1 MILLIQDP
9 LAKALKLMHFVFFRS
24 EEVDG
29 ALKEK
34 MKPLVA
40 WLQEADS
47 DEEDDDEDDDD
58 SD

>member
-1 MILLIQDP
+1 
-9 LAKALKLMHFVFFRS
+9 MHFVFIRS

-47 DEEDDDEDDDD
+47 DEGDDDEDDDD